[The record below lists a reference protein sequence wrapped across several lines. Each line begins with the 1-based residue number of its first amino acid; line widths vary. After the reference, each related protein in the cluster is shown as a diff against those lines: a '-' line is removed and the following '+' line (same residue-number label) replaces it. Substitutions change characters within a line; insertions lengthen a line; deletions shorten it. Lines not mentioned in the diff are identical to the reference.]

1 MSTIFYGLAQV
12 RLDFGPNHDLLAHL
26 QVATARRFA
35 EGRGFFLTLSGHN
48 DDGQETSM
56 SYWLHPSIPLL
67 FAYDT
72 ENDEGERP
80 EQIEIND
87 EDVEALLSVMD
98 RPIGVL
104 WGFDIDKGRY
114 IPFYDGSTDP
124 PASGT

>member
-1 MSTIFYGLAQV
+1 MSAIIYGSSQV
-12 RLDFGPNHDLLAHL
+12 RLNFGPNHYLLAHL
-26 QVATARRFA
+26 QAATATRFA
-35 EGRGFFLTLSGHN
+35 EGRGFFLTLSGH

-80 EQIEIND
+80 EQIVIEAQH
-87 EDVEALLSVMD
+87 VEALLSAMD

-104 WGFDIDKGRY
+104 WGFDVDADRWV
-114 IPFYDGSTDP
+114 PFYDDP
-124 PASGT
+124 ADPDSDK